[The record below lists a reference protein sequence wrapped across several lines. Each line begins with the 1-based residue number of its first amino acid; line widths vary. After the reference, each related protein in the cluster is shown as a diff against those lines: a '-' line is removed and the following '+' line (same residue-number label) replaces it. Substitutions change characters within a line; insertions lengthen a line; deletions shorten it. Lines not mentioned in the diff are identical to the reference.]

1 MGQALESSPSDAEWG
16 LLGLSASL
24 AVAILEGKAAHCGLA
39 FCYYR
44 RVTALP
50 VYEYRCG
57 GGHHYETT
65 EGFHAPTEHG
75 CPTCGKKSRRQLSL
89 PAVIFKGSGFYSTD
103 NRKGGGSRSTGVTAA
118 SDSDGSSNG
127 GSHDGDNGHSPSS
140 EPKVEAAAD

>member
-1 MGQALESSPSDAEWG
+1 M
-16 LLGLSASL
+16 
-24 AVAILEGKAAHCGLA
+24 
-39 FCYYR
+39 
-44 RVTALP
+44 P

-103 NRKGGGSRSTGVTAA
+103 NRKGGGSHSTGATAGGD
-118 SDSDGSSNG
+118 SDSSSNG
-127 GSHDGDNGHSPSS
+127 DSHDGDNGHSHGS